1 MSTSYSGGCTCGAIR
16 YEVTAEPLFAL
27 NCHCRDCQRETGS
40 AFAPVMGVAAASF
53 TVTRGTARTSSVVGG
68 SGKPVLRA
76 FCGDCGAPLY
86 GLPTV
91 RPDLVT
97 VRAGSLDDPS
107 IFRPTRDIFTTQ
119 AQPWDHMDPSLP
131 KLPGLG

>member
-1 MSTSYSGGCTCGAIR
+1 MTTTYAGGCGCGAIR
-16 YEVTAEPLFAL
+16 YEITAEPLFAL
-27 NCHCRDCQRETGS
+27 FCHCRDCQRETGGACAS
-40 AFAPVMGVAAASF
+40 VMGVAASAF
-53 TVTRGTARTSSVVGG
+53 AVTRGAARTSSVIGG
-68 SGKPVLRA
+68 SGKEVLRA
-76 FCGDCGAPLY
+76 FCGDCGSPLY
-86 GLPTV
+86 GLPAA

-107 IFRPTRDIFTTQ
+107 VFRPTRHIFTVQ